1 MSSTSIVS
9 SVSLAPRWRTSPAET
24 DRNALNP
31 FPGSLVASTVSCSSC
46 AAAREV
52 NQVQERLEPGG
63 RIDQYQILEH
73 LAEGAQANVYR
84 ARDLR
89 SGEVVALKLPHAR
102 VLDNAVFVA
111 RWRREA
117 QLTET
122 LRHPNIERRTD
133 LG

>member
-31 FPGSLVASTVSCSSC
+31 FPEVPCRVHRELLQLCGP
-46 AAAREV
+46 REV

-89 SGEVVALKLPHAR
+89 SGAVVALKLPHAR